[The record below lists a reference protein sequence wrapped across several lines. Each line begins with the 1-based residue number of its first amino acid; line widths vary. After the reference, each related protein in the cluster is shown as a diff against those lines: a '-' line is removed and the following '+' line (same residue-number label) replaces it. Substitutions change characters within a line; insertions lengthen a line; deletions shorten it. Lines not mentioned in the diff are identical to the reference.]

1 MCRVI
6 MVSRADF
13 RAYDKQ
19 YGILKLMDH
28 LEKEC
33 GGHGNGYALI
43 KGGKI
48 IETRKG
54 QKLTNEEIY
63 GRISVLKWDYLVY
76 HTRINS
82 MGGRGDANC
91 HPFVQDNDCLAMNG
105 TEHSL
110 RTMSDAFGRTDTE
123 CIFKN
128 MVGLGLEQTTRA
140 LVEFGSVFVGCA
152 GGKPFVVKAGGTL
165 HRWNV
170 GGKSFHASTFPAGVK
185 NVKDLPAGYIWEDGK
200 ENLQFIKK
208 SYSGYGYG
216 GYGYGSYGY
225 GTTRSLW
232 EDYGYYGKSSKKS
245 TAKTSSTTP
254 AKSSKPANTATQG
267 TEIKQT
273 ATNSGTIVE
282 LKPVAKETAP
292 EKKASKKTESW
303 LKAFRLGETSGY
315 EDGYSDG
322 YQEGFD
328 EGREYERNRANGC
341 GDPDD
346 DEYDGTFSDGYY
358 MGYNDALAGVPMD
371 IDVNNVSELAK
382 KKANPSS
389 DYNIG
394 FVDGRDAGYEE
405 GFEAGYTEAEEK
417 LGLKALEQED

>member
-6 MVSRADF
+6 MVNRADF

-19 YGILKLMDH
+19 YGILKLMNH

-43 KGGKI
+43 KDGKI

-54 QKLTNEEIY
+54 QGLTNEEIY

-128 MVGLGLEQTTRA
+128 MAGLGLEQTTRA

-165 HRWNV
+165 HRWN
-170 GGKSFHASTFPAGVK
+170 GGDKSFHASTFPVGVK
-185 NVKDLPAGYIWEDGK
+185 NVKDLPVGYIWEDGK
-200 ENLQFIKK
+200 ENLQFVKK
-208 SYSGYGYG
+208 THSGYG
-216 GYGYGSYGY
+216 GYGYGNYGY
-225 GTTRSLW
+225 GYTRSLW
-232 EDYGYYGKSSKKS
+232 DDYEYYGKSSKKS
-245 TAKTSSTTP
+245 TTKTSSATT
-254 AKSSKPANTATQG
+254 AKSSKPNNNTTQG

-273 ATNSGTIVE
+273 ATSNGTVVE
-282 LKPVAKETAP
+282 LKPAAKTTTAKKNNETG
-292 EKKASKKTESW
+292 SW
-303 LKAFRLGETSGY
+303 LKTYGLGEAAGY

-322 YQEGFD
+322 YQEGFG
-328 EGREYERNRANGC
+328 EGREYERNRANGSC
-341 GDPDD
+341 DPDD

-358 MGYNDALAGVPMD
+358 MGYNDALAGIPMD
-371 IDVNNVSELAK
+371 IDVNNVSELVK
-382 KKANPSS
+382 KKADPSS
-389 DYNIG
+389 DYNVG

>member
-140 LVEFGSVFVGCA
+140 LVEFSSVFVGCA

-208 SYSGYGYG
+208 SYNGYGYG

-245 TAKTSSTTP
+245 TAKTSSTTS

-282 LKPVAKETAP
+282 LKPAAKKAEP
-292 EKKASKKTESW
+292 KKASKREDSW
-303 LKAFRLGETSGY
+303 LKVYELGEAAGYQDGY
-315 EDGYSDG
+315 ENG

-328 EGREYERNRANGC
+328 EGREYERIRAQGASAS
-341 GDPDD
+341 DD

-405 GFEAGYTEAEEK
+405 GFEAGYSEAQEK
-417 LGLKALEQED
+417 LGIDLLEQEN

>member
-6 MVSRADF
+6 MVSKADF

-43 KGGKI
+43 KEGKI

-54 QKLTNEEIY
+54 QALTNEEIY
-63 GRISVLKWDYLVY
+63 NRIVGLKWDYLVY

-128 MVGLGLEQTTRA
+128 MAGLGLEQTTRA

-152 GGKPFVVKAGGTL
+152 GGRPFVVKAGGTL
-165 HRWNV
+165 HKWNK
-170 GGKSFHASTFPAGVK
+170 GGKTFHASTFPAGVK
-185 NVKDLPAGYIWEDGK
+185 DVQKISDGYIWEDGK
-200 ENLQFIKK
+200 ENLQFLKK
-208 SYSGYGYG
+208 HEDYSYGYG
-216 GYGYGSYGY
+216 RYGYGSYGSY
-225 GTTRSLW
+225 GKTGSLW
-232 EDYGYYGKSSKKS
+232 GSYYDDDDDYRPVRTTKKS
-245 TAKTSSTTP
+245 TGKVVSISAVKPESVTQSSAQSTSAAKIEDKNSATSTPKPAAKT
-254 AKSSKPANTATQG
+254 KSKSKGSDQG
-267 TEIKQT
+267 AQLLRLYELGKQD
-273 ATNSGTIVE
+273 GR
-282 LKPVAKETAP
+282 KE
-292 EKKASKKTESW
+292 
-303 LKAFRLGETSGY
+303 GYQIGY
-315 EDGYSDG
+315 EEGYAAG
-322 YQEGFD
+322 QG
-328 EGREYERNRANGC
+328 EYITAE
-341 GDPDD
+341 D
-346 DEYDGTFSDGYY
+346 YDSGFSDGYY

-371 IDVNNVSELAK
+371 IDVSSVVEK
-382 KKANPSS
+382 KKSDPTS

-394 FVDGRDAGYEE
+394 FADGRDAGYDE
-405 GFEAGYTEAEEK
+405 GFDDGYS
-417 LGLKALEQED
+417 KATSEHGINMLEQED

>member
-43 KGGKI
+43 RGGKI

-110 RTMSDAFGRTDTE
+110 RTMSDAFNRTDTE

-165 HRWNV
+165 HKWNA
-170 GGKSFHASTFPAGVK
+170 GGKTFHASTFPADVK

-200 ENLQFIKK
+200 ENLQFVKK

-216 GYGYGSYGY
+216 SYGY
-225 GTTRSLW
+225 GNYGYGYTRNLW
-232 EDYGYYGKSSKKS
+232 GDYGYYGKSSGKA
-245 TAKTSSTTP
+245 TTKTSSTTS
-254 AKSSKPANTATQG
+254 AKSSKSADTTTQS
-267 TEIKQT
+267 TETKQA
-273 ATNSGTIVE
+273 ATNNGTIVE
-282 LKPVAKETAP
+282 LKPAVKKAEP
-292 EKKASKKTESW
+292 KKASKQKDSW
-303 LKAFRLGETSGY
+303 LKVYELGETAGYQDGY
-315 EDGYSDG
+315 EIG
-322 YQEGFD
+322 YQDGFD
-328 EGREYERNRANGC
+328 EGREYERIRAQGASAS
-341 GDPDD
+341 DD

-371 IDVNNVSELAK
+371 IDVHNVSELAK

-394 FVDGRDAGYEE
+394 FIDGKDAGYDE

-417 LGLKALEQED
+417 LGLKALEPED